1 MIDDLVE
8 NVEDPAG
15 GPNVIFD
22 KSDLQGFLLKISV
35 GGITV
40 QDYVKRLQEDDIL
53 IAIDGKTYMGGP
65 EQLRDTFLQEHD
77 SENKWLL
84 TFYRDGVV
92 FDILIDHP
100 LKSSFDYSTKEETDL
115 ALSAFSKHTFGD
127 FQSYD
132 NFEVY
137 KNNRGICDI
146 LNLTPDPM
154 AWVAPPLWLLKYRL
168 YPPLAMVFILY
179 LLTFVVNIYLFIATA
194 IMVSIYINRAQTNLM
209 RSFTMFEDKV
219 HYMTIAA
226 SNEADVSLIV
236 RKMDT
241 GNKVR
246 FERNVIKKPKTLI
259 KTMKN

>member
-8 NVEDPAG
+8 NVGDPAG
-15 GPNVIFD
+15 DPDVMFNETE
-22 KSDLQGFLLKISV
+22 LEGFLLKISV

-53 IAIDGKTYMGGP
+53 IAIDGQTYLSGP
-65 EQLRDTFLQEHD
+65 EQLRNTFLQEQD

-84 TFYRDGVV
+84 TFYRGGVV

-115 ALSAFSKHTFGD
+115 VLSEFSKHTFGD
-127 FQSYD
+127 FQGYD
-132 NFEVY
+132 NFEIY
-137 KNNRGICDI
+137 RNNRGICDI

-168 YPPLAMVFILY
+168 YPPLAVVFVLY

-194 IMVSIYINRAQTNLM
+194 IMVSIYISRAQTNLL
-209 RSFTMFEDKV
+209 RSFTMFEDKA
-219 HYMTIAA
+219 HYMTVAA
-226 SNEADVSLIV
+226 SNEADVSLVV
-236 RKMDT
+236 RKIDPS
-241 GNKVR
+241 NKVR
-246 FERNVIKKPKTLI
+246 FEKNIIKKSIINK
-259 KTMKN
+259 KAMKN